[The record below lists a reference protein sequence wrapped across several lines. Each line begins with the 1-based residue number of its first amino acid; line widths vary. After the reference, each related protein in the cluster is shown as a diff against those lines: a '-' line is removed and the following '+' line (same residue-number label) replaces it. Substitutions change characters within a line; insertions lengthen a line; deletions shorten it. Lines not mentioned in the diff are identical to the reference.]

1 MTRAI
6 PVVCENARMAS
17 PTAPT
22 PPTHAELLEML
33 TAPDLT
39 RSERRELTKAARFQ
53 RRVELWE
60 ARRATPHP
68 PKVHRAII
76 TLLMMAA
83 CLGVLYLLLA
93 GPPAA

>member
-1 MTRAI
+1 MARAI
-6 PVVCENARMAS
+6 PVVCENACMAS